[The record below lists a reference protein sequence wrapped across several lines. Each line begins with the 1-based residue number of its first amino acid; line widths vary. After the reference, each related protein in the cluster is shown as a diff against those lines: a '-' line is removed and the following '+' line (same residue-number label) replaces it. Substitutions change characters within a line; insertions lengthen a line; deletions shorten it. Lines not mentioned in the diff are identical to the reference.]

1 VEKKDMLAKILS
13 IIGTVLVWIPIL
25 APVIFGIASL
35 ATEGTF
41 HFDYLMPAE
50 FGMLVFA
57 GGALLLLGALRAG
70 TWLVIIA
77 PGIVIAAGSISILNT
92 FGDVEPGSMRWKI
105 AMGLLI
111 TYLLATV
118 VTGVGG
124 VLLAM
129 DQFKK

>member
-1 VEKKDMLAKILS
+1 
-13 IIGTVLVWIPIL
+13 
-25 APVIFGIASL
+25 
-35 ATEGTF
+35 
-41 HFDYLMPAE
+41 
-50 FGMLVFA
+50 MLVFA